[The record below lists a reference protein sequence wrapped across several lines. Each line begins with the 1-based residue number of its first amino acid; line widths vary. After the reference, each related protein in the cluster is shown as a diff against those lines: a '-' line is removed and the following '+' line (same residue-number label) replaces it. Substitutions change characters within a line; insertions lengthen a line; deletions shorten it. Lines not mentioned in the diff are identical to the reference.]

1 MKETTPALESV
12 LVWVVCR
19 GLKKKLLMFPFKEK
33 EEKKHLVKHFAS
45 CSFTKHTV
53 SPAASLAYRGWRRP

>member
-19 GLKKKLLMFPFKEK
+19 AFFFFFPKLLMFPFKEK
-33 EEKKHLVKHFAS
+33 EEKRHLVEAFCELLIHKAHR
-45 CSFTKHTV
+45 V
-53 SPAASLAYRGWRRP
+53 SPVASLEY